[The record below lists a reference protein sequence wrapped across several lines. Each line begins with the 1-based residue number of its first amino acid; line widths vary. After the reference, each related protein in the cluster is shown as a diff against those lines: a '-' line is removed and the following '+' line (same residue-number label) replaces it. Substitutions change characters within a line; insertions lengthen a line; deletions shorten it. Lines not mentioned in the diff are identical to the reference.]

1 MSSLVKSP
9 SGLQGSMH
17 ATPLEALLRRFA
29 LLGGHICIALLSFF
43 SPVSVD
49 VFEWVLRSI

>member
-1 MSSLVKSP
+1 
-9 SGLQGSMH
+9 MH